1 MKDKEKRIIDK
12 SYKNLLNDISLIIKR
27 SRYGVAST
35 VNSAI
40 VMLYWTI
47 GKRINDEV
55 LKGDRANYGDQVVSD
70 ISKDL
75 TLKFGKGYNKASLF
89 RMLRFAKMYPEQE
102 IVATVSR
109 QLSWSHIVI
118 ISQIEEE
125 LKRDFYLEMA
135 RVEKW
140 SVRETRSK
148 INGMLFERTAI
159 SKKPKKV
166 IQSELEKV
174 RSDDETS
181 PDLVF
186 KDP

>member
-1 MKDKEKRIIDK
+1 M
-12 SYKNLLNDISLIIKR
+12 NDISTIIKQ

-55 LKGDRANYGDQVVSD
+55 LNGDRASYGDQVISD

-89 RMLRFAKMYPEQE
+89 KMLRFAKMYPKQE

-125 LKRDFYLEMA
+125 LKR
-135 RVEKW
+135 
-140 SVRETRSK
+140 
-148 INGMLFERTAI
+148 
-159 SKKPKKV
+159 V
-166 IQSELEKV
+166 I
-174 RSDDETS
+174 DEIA
-181 PDLVF
+181 
-186 KDP
+186 KAG